1 MQFESQIGIHRVG
14 HKALGSCR
22 LAMARSS
29 ICQRS
34 GCIHLSAKALTLP
47 GKHGIDQCIMQPEK
61 GKVSLSDAKFDARV
75 WNIRP
80 QTPGEMPDLPD
91 IAATLRIEL
100 DSLDRAYV
108 NRSQYRKVEDNYIGH
123 GVAEGIVEP
132 CYLSFHLVNSKTRD
146 TISFDMFHPGAII
159 PGEYEFANRI
169 DLASDTKY
177 IPARKVPGMVVG
189 GFAVGPDNP
198 ESNGQYK
205 EYAITAGTLGIDS
218 I

>member
-1 MQFESQIGIHRVG
+1 
-14 HKALGSCR
+14 
-22 LAMARSS
+22 MARSS

-34 GCIHLSAKALTLP
+34 GCIHLIAKALTLP

-100 DSLDRAYV
+100 DSLDWAYV

-169 DLASDTKY
+169 DLASDTEY